1 MEKVKNIFGI
11 MVIDHLKMINKM
23 GKNWYEIYIKIMG
36 IYSIKLIKLME
47 NRQKIF
53 IMLVQYN

>member
-1 MEKVKNIFGI
+1 

-23 GKNWYEIYIKIMG
+23 GKNWYEIYVKIMG

-53 IMLVQYN
+53 IMMVQYN

>member
-23 GKNWYEIYIKIMG
+23 EKNWYEIYIKIMG

>member
-1 MEKVKNIFGI
+1 MEKVKNIIGI
-11 MVIDHLKMINKM
+11 MVIYHLKIINKM

-53 IMLVQYN
+53 IMMVQYN

>member
-11 MVIDHLKMINKM
+11 MVIAHLKMINKM

-53 IMLVQYN
+53 IMMVQYN